1 MHIFCLLFFFK
12 FSKFI
17 AEFDSNTDY
26 KIKWKILNRTNSK
39 FNIKFGCKLYK
50 LEKIEIV
57 KPDKDITLNKKSER
71 QNSAFIIKNTFIT
84 KVKFIIL

>member
-1 MHIFCLLFFFK
+1 MLIFCFLLFFK

-26 KIKWKILNRTNSK
+26 KVKWKILNRTNSK
-39 FNIKFGCKLYK
+39 FNIEFGCKLYK
-50 LEKIEIV
+50 LEKIEIN
-57 KPDKDITLNKKSER
+57 KTDKNITLNKKSER